1 MDIAHVFYV
10 VGIIASV
17 IIIIVAVGLL
27 IAAYLIY
34 KKINEIK
41 RNAEA
46 KVNDIMDTVQDKMRL
61 IPMGGMI
68 ASFLTPY
75 LKRKIRK

>member
-17 IIIIVAVGLL
+17 IIIVVAIGLAV
-27 IAAYLIY
+27 AAYLIY

-41 RNAEA
+41 TQAEA
-46 KVNDIMDTVQDKMRL
+46 KINNIVDTVQEKMRFV
-61 IPMGGMI
+61 PMGGMI
-68 ASFLTPY
+68 ASFLIPY
-75 LKRKIRK
+75 LKRKIRR